1 MAIISETVL
10 ESNKKIRVNFDGG
23 NLSSGFCSRSFITS
37 WASIRCSE
45 IVSAQRTLLHSESTK
60 IMRIFYRCSIRLPAP
75 IFRTITPTA

>member
-23 NLSSGFCSRSFITS
+23 NLSSDGGLTS